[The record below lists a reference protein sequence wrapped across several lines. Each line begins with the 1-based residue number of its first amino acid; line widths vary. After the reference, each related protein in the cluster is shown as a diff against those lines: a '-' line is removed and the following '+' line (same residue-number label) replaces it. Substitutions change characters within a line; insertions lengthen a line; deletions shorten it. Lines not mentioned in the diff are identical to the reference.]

1 MAGKIWLAGCV
12 KFNLKNNIV
21 YDFAGVHYFQGAF
34 AIGLDV
40 WDDDSGNILIGR
52 ADDLADHIEYDVAN
66 VPAQKDLQ
74 SAVAKSVT
82 VRIKG

>member
-1 MAGKIWLAGCV
+1 MYTIQVSVL
-12 KFNLKNNIV
+12 LLDIV
-21 YDFAGVHYFQGAF
+21 FQEAF

-40 WDDDSGNILIGR
+40 WDDDSGNFLKIGH
-52 ADDLADHIEYDVAN
+52 ADDLVDTMSSNVGN

-82 VRIKG
+82 VQL